1 MSLVLMYEIG
11 GFYRREQGL
20 EVQVLSK
27 SRCREQKRRV
37 KLEFCC
43 LGSRERLARSL
54 CRYSLFLDSVVLKGY
69 TIIVYYS
76 LCLVN

>member
-1 MSLVLMYEIG
+1 MYEIG

-37 KLEFCC
+37 SNFVMFAT
-43 LGSRERLARSL
+43 G
-54 CRYSLFLDSVVLKGY
+54 V
-69 TIIVYYS
+69 
-76 LCLVN
+76 